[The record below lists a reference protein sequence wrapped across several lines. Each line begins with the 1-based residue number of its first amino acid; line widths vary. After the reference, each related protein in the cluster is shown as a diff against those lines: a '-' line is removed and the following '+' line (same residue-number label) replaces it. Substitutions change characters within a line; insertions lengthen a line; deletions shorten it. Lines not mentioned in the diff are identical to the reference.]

1 MGTIRS
7 TYILFESQES
17 WIFRKDFKSILKN
30 ISRLY
35 GLNTNRVNECFND
48 KQMASNLL
56 KKAYTSMEVLKINS
70 TPTFFINGNKIIGV
84 NNYQGFVKILDKYI
98 HE

>member
-1 MGTIRS
+1 
-7 TYILFESQES
+7 
-17 WIFRKDFKSILKN
+17 
-30 ISRLY
+30 
-35 GLNTNRVNECFND
+35 
-48 KQMASNLL
+48 MASNLL

-70 TPTFFINGNKIIGV
+70 TPTFFINGNKIIGA